1 MNQIKFTTTSQ
12 KAHELE
18 ANVTG
23 MNMQKNR
30 LNFWTELKEI
40 FIDSV
45 SEAKEKGILST
56 SQRQA
61 IIKLIEKR
69 IEIRDSSKTGDP
81 FPC

>member
-1 MNQIKFTTTSQ
+1 M
-12 KAHELE
+12 
-18 ANVTG
+18 
-23 MNMQKNR
+23 
-30 LNFWTELKEI
+30 FWTELKEI
-40 FIDSV
+40 FVDSV

-69 IEIRDSSKTGDP
+69 IEIRDLFKTGDL